1 MTSIVATISFPFRS
15 FPRIAAI
22 SISSP
27 PFFNSRGKG
36 FEDARLPQKK
46 RRNDIVRSVNLRNRC
61 LLKKKRLKAVV
72 ISVFSQILLGR
83 RFRKRVNRVNYL
95 MELGE
100 EVASGRDQSGTIM
113 AIMPLSLLL
122 FLSRHSTRSFPV
134 RVRVTKGDL
143 ESLIALLVHSITL
156 IHSRDPYTSLVPR
169 YSD

>member
-1 MTSIVATISFPFRS
+1 MLACPRKNEGTTSFSK
-15 FPRIAAI
+15 
-22 SISSP
+22 
-27 PFFNSRGKG
+27 NRGEG
-36 FEDARLPQKK
+36 
-46 RRNDIVRSVNLRNRC
+46 SVNLRNRC

-83 RFRKRVNRVNYL
+83 CFRKRANRVNYL

-113 AIMPLSLLL
+113 AIMSLSLLL

>member
-1 MTSIVATISFPFRS
+1 MLACPRKNEGTTSFSK
-15 FPRIAAI
+15 
-22 SISSP
+22 
-27 PFFNSRGKG
+27 NRGEG
-36 FEDARLPQKK
+36 
-46 RRNDIVRSVNLRNRC
+46 SVNLRNRC

-83 RFRKRVNRVNYL
+83 RFRKRANRVNYL

-134 RVRVTKGDL
+134 RVTKGDL